1 MVIKEEN
8 KTPLETISWLQFAI
22 YYTSTP
28 YEGGGVFLMLY
39 YTSLI
44 EGYL

>member
-28 YEGGGVFLMLY
+28 YEGGR
-39 YTSLI
+39 
-44 EGYL
+44 GYFWCYITL